1 MNTLSYVTEFIGTF
15 FFLTVIMMS
24 TGGGAAKG
32 ALGNMAP
39 LAIGVAL
46 VGAICFGGA
55 ISGGHFNP
63 AVSVMMYLN
72 KALSVN
78 DLVPYVG
85 AQVLGGMGA
94 LYFAQMSKV
103 AK

>member
-24 TGGGAAKG
+24 TGSGKG
-32 ALGNMAP
+32 AGLGNVAP
-39 LAIGVAL
+39 LAIAAGL
-46 VGAICFGGA
+46 LGAICFGGA

-63 AVSVMMYLN
+63 AVSVMMFLN
-72 KALSVN
+72 KALPAS

-94 LYFAQMSKV
+94 LYFANASKFM
-103 AK
+103 K